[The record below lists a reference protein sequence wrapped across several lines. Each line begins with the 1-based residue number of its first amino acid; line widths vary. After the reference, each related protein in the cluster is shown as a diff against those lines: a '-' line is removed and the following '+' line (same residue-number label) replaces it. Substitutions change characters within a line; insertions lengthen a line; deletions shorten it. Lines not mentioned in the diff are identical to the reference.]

1 MPITHPLE
9 TITIANTPIPF
20 DAEQRINLNALHKA
34 SGTAEH
40 KRPSKWLSN
49 ASSKELIDEL
59 KSQSPNSGFG
69 FEPVNKVRGG
79 NGGGTFAHQLLAISY
94 AGWISPA
101 FQLQVNQV
109 FLDTKRFKALERERV
124 NVDRE
129 GYTSLIQENIY
140 HEQQY
145 KDLQSKYINVL
156 ELALTQ
162 STQQGNVKHKKKPNI
177 PLTQDEKNSILK
189 LRSQGLGLTAIAKQV
204 KRSRSSVRN
213 TLINAGIY

>member
-1 MPITHPLE
+1 MPNTNLN
-9 TITIANTPIPF
+9 TLTVANTVIPL
-20 DAEQRINLNALHKA
+20 DEEQRINLNALHKA
-34 SGTAEH
+34 SGTG
-40 KRPSKWLSN
+40 KSKQPYNWVRLQSTQ
-49 ASSKELIDEL
+49 ELIEEL
-59 KSQSPNSGFG
+59 ERSSDLRNGLTI
-69 FEPVNKVRGG
+69 NKVQGG
-79 NGGGTFAHQLLAISY
+79 TKQGTFAHQLLAISY

-109 FLDTKRFKALERERV
+109 FLDTKRFKTPERERV

-140 HEQQY
+140 YDQQY

>member
-1 MPITHPLE
+1 MPNTNLN
-9 TITIANTPIPF
+9 TLTVANTIIPL
-20 DAEQRINLNALHKA
+20 DEHQRISLNALHNA
-34 SGTAEH
+34 SGAAKH
-40 KRPSKWLSN
+40 KSPNRWLENQSV
-49 ASSKELIDEL
+49 KELLAEL
-59 KSQSPNSGFG
+59 ESQGQNYDLGVKAVS
-69 FEPVNKVRGG
+69 KRHGG
-79 NGGGTFAHQLLAISY
+79 ANRGTFAHQLLAISY

-109 FLDTKRFKALERERV
+109 FLDTKRFKTPERERV

-140 HEQQY
+140 YDQQY